1 MTDRN
6 QAVERVFR
14 DESGRILAR
23 LARVLGDLELAD
35 DVMQDAFAS
44 ALEHWPVEGVPDH
57 PAAWITTVARR
68 KAIDRIRRRRAV
80 GDDALLGQL
89 ASHRESSDV
98 LDERIDSGVPDDRLR
113 LIFTCCHPALGCES
127 QVALT
132 LRTLGGLTSA
142 QIARAFLLPEST
154 LAQRLVRAKRKIKDA
169 AIPYRVP
176 PDHLLPERVEAVLA
190 VVYLIFNEGY
200 CATEGESAIR
210 DDLCA
215 EANRLAQL
223 VCELMP
229 DEPEAMGLWALLLFQ
244 HSRRAARTSP
254 DGDVILLD
262 DQDRSLWDQ
271 DAIAKGRSVLDRAMA
286 HRRVGAYQ
294 LQAAIASMHCATQ
307 SADQT
312 DWPAIVRLYEAL
324 RAIADSPVVALNHG
338 VAVAMSDGPDRGL
351 ELIDQLGRGGALDG
365 YLYYHA
371 ARADLLRRLDRI
383 VDARAAYHRALQLA
397 GNDPDRR
404 FIQRRIAECGSNA
417 SSNDYSAS

>member
-44 ALEHWPVEGVPDH
+44 ALEHWPTEGVPDH

-68 KAIDRIRRRRAV
+68 RAIDRIRRRRSV

-89 ASHRESSDV
+89 SAPQESLEV

-113 LIFTCCHPALGCES
+113 LIFTCCHPALGREA

-132 LRTLGGLTSA
+132 LRTLGGLTST

-154 LAQRLVRAKRKIKDA
+154 LSQRLVRAKRKIKDA

-176 PDHLLPERVEAVLA
+176 PDHLLPERVESVLA
-190 VVYLIFNEGY
+190 VIYLIFNEGY
-200 CATEGESAIR
+200 CATDGESAIR
-210 DDLCA
+210 DDLCG
-215 EANRLAQL
+215 EAKRLAQL
-223 VCELMP
+223 VSELMP

-244 HSRRAARTSP
+244 DSRRAARMSA

-271 DAIAKGRSVLDRAMA
+271 DAIARGRQVLDRAMA

-294 LQAAIASMHCATQ
+294 LQAAIASVHCAAER
-307 SADQT
+307 ADQT
-312 DWPAIVRLYEAL
+312 DWLAIVKLYEAL
-324 RAIADSPVVALNHG
+324 RAVTDSAVVALNHA
-338 VAVAMSDGPDRGL
+338 VAVAMADGPIRGL
-351 ELIDQLGRGGALDG
+351 ELIDEFGRGGGLDE
-365 YLYYHA
+365 YLFYHA

-383 VDARAAYHRALQLA
+383 ADAHTAYERALQLA
-397 GNDPDRR
+397 GNDADRR
-404 FIQRRIAECGSNA
+404 FIQRRIGECESNA
-417 SSNDYSAS
+417 